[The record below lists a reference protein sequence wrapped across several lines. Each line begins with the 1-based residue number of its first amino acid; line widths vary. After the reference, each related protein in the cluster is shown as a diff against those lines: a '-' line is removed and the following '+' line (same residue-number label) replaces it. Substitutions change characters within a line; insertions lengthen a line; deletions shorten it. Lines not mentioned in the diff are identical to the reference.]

1 MTAAE
6 VKALPVRD
14 KLQIREAIWEDF
26 RERFETA
33 DLSESQMQLL
43 NERRARVAN
52 GSVRLVNWDD
62 VKDCILFHKNSIT
75 TR

>member
-14 KLQIREAIWEDF
+14 KLQIMEAIWEDF

-52 GSVRLVNWDD
+52 GSVRLVNWDAH
-62 VKDCILFHKNSIT
+62 IRRH
-75 TR
+75 